1 VTNKTLN
8 LKPHIKSY
16 CRITNK
22 KIICDGEVFLAK
34 NESETTEEFFK
45 KIYQKLGI
53 SYPKFHKMDLL
64 CKAGFL
70 ASELIAQ
77 TESIFETNTA
87 LVFANKSSSWVSD
100 EKHAQSIYSKES
112 SASPAVFVYTLPNIV
127 LGEISIRHQLLSEN
141 LFLIF
146 EAFSPDI
153 FTEYANQIL
162 TENKAEKVLA
172 GWVELTENEMDV
184 LVFLIDS
191 HGDLELNK
199 ENVTNLYLKK

>member
-1 VTNKTLN
+1 MKLN
-8 LKPHIKSY
+8 YHIKSY
-16 CRITNK
+16 SRITNE
-22 KIICDGEVFLAK
+22 KIICNGEVFSAK

-45 KIYQKLGI
+45 KAYQRLEI
-53 SYPKFHKMDLL
+53 SYPKFHKMDVL

-77 TESIFETNTA
+77 TESLFETNTA

-100 EKHAQSIYSKES
+100 EKHAQSIYSKE
-112 SASPAVFVYTLPNIV
+112 AATSPAVFVYTLPNIV
-127 LGEISIRHQLLSEN
+127 LGEICIRHQLLSEN

-146 EAFSPDI
+146 EAFSPGF
-153 FTEYANQIL
+153 FTDYATQVL

-172 GWVELTENEMDV
+172 GWVEVTENEMDV

-199 ENVTNLYLKK
+199 ENLTNLYLKK